1 MNKFKKLLD
10 WCEQPINDEN
20 ANYWGIRILT
30 IILALAL
37 VLSVTSCT
45 AQTSN
50 TDSIPVMEYYDFDNI
65 PNGGILMYPDGVI
78 DFIYCTQDEEYI
90 IEYMDADAFDPDNL
104 PISTSCAS
112 INADEPVV
120 QIYCSEELFFEYLNW
135 YNSLTNKDSAF
146 FEPSDKYFIK
156 LAHVGNPT
164 EGYDYYKLI
173 TN

>member
-1 MNKFKKLLD
+1 MKNFIETCWSVWDKTD
-10 WCEQPINDEN
+10 
-20 ANYWGIRILT
+20 RIVAILSIVC
-30 IILALAL
+30 IIVCMCFLC
-37 VLSVTSCT
+37 TSCN
-45 AQTSN
+45 AQNPS
-50 TDSIPVMEYYDFDNI
+50 TDIPTMEYYDFDRI
-65 PNGGILMYPDGVI
+65 PDGGILMYPDGVI

-90 IEYMDADAFDPDNL
+90 IEYMDEDAFDPDNI
-104 PISTSCAS
+104 PQTVSCTQNS
-112 INADEPVV
+112 EPVV